1 MSENNFSIVYIHKA
15 FWKGEKM
22 EDNTIIL
29 LLKTDASQGL
39 YEATKK
45 YGGLVK
51 GICIKI
57 LHNRVE
63 DIEECIAD
71 TFVSL
76 WKNVNSI
83 DFNKGALKGYIAS
96 IARNTA
102 INRYNK
108 LKREQTD
115 YIQNNDFVSEEDL
128 EDEIARK
135 SDSVIL
141 QELINDMGEPDKEIF
156 IRRFFLFER
165 VKDIASRLQLT
176 IKTVDNKLFR
186 GKQKLR
192 KQLIERGITL

>member
-1 MSENNFSIVYIHKA
+1 
-15 FWKGEKM
+15 M

-29 LLKTDASQGL
+29 LLKTDTSQGL

-45 YGGLVK
+45 YGGIVK
-51 GICIKI
+51 GISIKI
-57 LHNRVE
+57 LHDRTE
-63 DIEECIAD
+63 DIEECVAD
-71 TFVSL
+71 TFVNL
-76 WKNVNSI
+76 WKNVDSI
-83 DFNKGALKGYIAS
+83 DIDKGSLKGYIAS

-115 YIQNNDFVSEEDL
+115 YIQNRDFISEEDL
-128 EDEIARK
+128 EDQIAREC
-135 SDSVIL
+135 DIAIL

-156 IRRFFLFER
+156 IRRFFLFEK
-165 VKDIASRLQLT
+165 VKDIANKLQIT